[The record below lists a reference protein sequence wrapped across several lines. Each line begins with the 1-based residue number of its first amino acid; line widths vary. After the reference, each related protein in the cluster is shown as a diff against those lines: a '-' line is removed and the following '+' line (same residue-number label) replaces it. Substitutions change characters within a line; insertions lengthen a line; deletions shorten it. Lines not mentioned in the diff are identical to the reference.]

1 MWEKVVNCFECL
13 DSYVPTFV
21 AVLLTILIVI
31 VGIGVGFGI
40 SLGMAWVTMMV
51 YNVLASTFNW
61 PVFSI
66 WFWLG
71 ALYVFGWIRKGFITV
86 GVKKGE

>member
-1 MWEKVVNCFECL
+1 MWEKIANCFEVL
-13 DSYVPTFV
+13 TDYVPTFF

-31 VGIGVGFGI
+31 VGIGIGFGI
-40 SLGMAWVTMMV
+40 SLGMAWVMMMV
-51 YNVLASTFNW
+51 YNVLANTFSW

-71 ALYVFGWIRKGFITV
+71 ALYVFGWISKGF
-86 GVKKGE
+86 VKKGE

>member
-1 MWEKVVNCFECL
+1 MWEKIANCFEVL
-13 DSYVPTFV
+13 TDYVPTFI

-31 VGIGVGFGI
+31 VGIGIGFGI
-40 SLGMAWVTMMV
+40 SLGMAWVMMMV
-51 YNVLASTFNW
+51 YNVLANTFSW

-71 ALYVFGWIRKGFITV
+71 ALYVFGWISKGF
-86 GVKKGE
+86 VKKGE